1 MLFFSFCFRF
11 TFKHFI
17 QILFTIWHA
26 KSLKILFHVVDY
38 PKGNIIPFI
47 DFHYKSKNIN
57 SKSLPLITCTTHS
70 MEPYKRLSSLLN
82 HPRVR
87 TSIIGP
93 LINCVLYYARL
104 VAPHLCTYFMFKM
117 KYLINLRVRLV
128 LVFFLMEHR

>member
-1 MLFFSFCFRF
+1 
-11 TFKHFI
+11 
-17 QILFTIWHA
+17 
-26 KSLKILFHVVDY
+26 
-38 PKGNIIPFI
+38 
-47 DFHYKSKNIN
+47 
-57 SKSLPLITCTTHS
+57 

-128 LVFFLMEHR
+128 LVFFLMGGSLVLSLLVCVAELRAVLGSIHLVKLVLKILEF